1 MVYYI
6 INVQGH
12 ALIQLEVRE
21 GGVRAAYTAYYGLMR
36 GFPNDHVTIHEVS
49 RNLQTGKVSTKLLK
63 PKNPPHTACV

>member
-21 GGVRAAYTAYYGLMR
+21 GGMRAAYTAYYGLMR
-36 GFPNDHVTIHEVS
+36 GFPNDHVTIHEIAK
-49 RNLQTGKVSTKLLK
+49 NLSTGKLSVKLLK
-63 PKNPPHTACV
+63 PKPHEAG